1 MPVEQL
7 AELMKKLSLP
17 TLNTLVEGREV
28 SVEQGANKTDII
40 DSLIDW
46 CYETGIVKFI
56 NDVDVEKLKESMKEA
71 HVAVDKSASKNKLR
85 EQFLDA
91 VSSDERGLEGFLGKM
106 QLDTLKYFVKLLDF
120 ETDASTKKQ
129 FADDIADEILLN
141 GVQELFESMKLPD
154 LKEAAKLIGVNSSGS
169 KPMLLDRILNEAFPG
184 ILLDD
189 VEAKGKKKQTRTRE
203 EWKKIR
209 QEANEKIRAN
219 RPELKKGITRDEI
232 FQNYWDQEL
241 KDFCVKHNLKK
252 SGNKNELIK
261 RILAYL
267 EDPTQTGFKERKKR
281 KDGPKTDKSAGAKK
295 AKTD

>member
-1 MPVEQL
+1 
-7 AELMKKLSLP
+7 
-17 TLNTLVEGREV
+17 
-28 SVEQGANKTDII
+28 
-40 DSLIDW
+40 LIDW

-189 VEAKGKKKQTRTRE
+189 VETKGKKKQTRTRE

-219 RPELKKGITRDEI
+219 RPELKKGITKDEI

-281 KDGPKTDKSAGAKK
+281 KDRPKTEKSAGAKK

>member
-1 MPVEQL
+1 
-7 AELMKKLSLP
+7 
-17 TLNTLVEGREV
+17 LVEGREV